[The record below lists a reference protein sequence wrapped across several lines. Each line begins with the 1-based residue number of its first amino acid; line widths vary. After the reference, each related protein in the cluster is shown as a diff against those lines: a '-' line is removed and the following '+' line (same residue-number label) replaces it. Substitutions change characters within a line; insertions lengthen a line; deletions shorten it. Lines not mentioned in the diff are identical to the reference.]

1 MKVVELVD
9 GFEIW
14 PDDCLYSPPLTN
26 RFFTLEALENH
37 IKLMLIA
44 VQQYKEKKVD

>member
-1 MKVVELVD
+1 MKVKRDSEGHYDIRDSV
-9 GFEIW
+9 GFSLLSYPMFESI
-14 PDDCLYSPPLTN
+14 T
-26 RFFTLEALENH
+26 ALENH